1 MSSGRPSSVS
11 IIGAGILGLS
21 TAYYLRRE
29 GVEVT
34 VFDRGLVGAGAS
46 SGNAGEI
53 CPSSSDPLPSP
64 VMLRESAT
72 HVFRPDSAL
81 YLHPTRVFGSAPFL
95 AGFVRSSTSRRYQSG
110 LAALDL
116 LNRETLQRYDELAA
130 DGIGR
135 SIRGDGYVSC
145 FRTREAAVAAQR
157 HAVMLAKRGL
167 TPGPGE
173 LLEGPGLR
181 AVEPALSEVARW
193 GFVETG
199 DRWIDP
205 SLLLADLARWLR
217 DAGVE
222 IRENTVVR
230 RICPDPDGVSLR
242 GFGEPHH
249 SDVAVLAAGA
259 WSEQLSRSLGVRL
272 RMLPGKGY
280 SFSVYPAVMP
290 EHVVK
295 IEEAHVVA
303 TPMGTRLRL
312 AGTMEFDGTYDRMN
326 YGRIETIVRNARPY
340 LDGVDWDEIGD
351 EWVGPRPMTPDG
363 LPHIGSLPGYP
374 SVFAVTGHNML
385 GVSLGPS
392 SAALVT
398 KMITGTVPQSGF
410 RAFSPGRFS

>member
-1 MSSGRPSSVS
+1 MSSGRPRSVS

-64 VMLRESAT
+64 AVLRESAANL
-72 HVFRPDSAL
+72 FRSDSAL
-81 YLHPTRVFGSAPFL
+81 YLHPTHVFSSAPFL
-95 AGFVRSSTSRRYQSG
+95 GRFVRSSTSQRYQTG

-135 SIRGDGYVSC
+135 DIRGDGYVSC
-145 FRTREAAVAAQR
+145 FRKREVAVAAHR
-157 HAVMLAKRGL
+157 HAVTLAGRGL

-173 LLEGPGLR
+173 LLEGSDLHV
-181 AVEPALSEVARW
+181 VEPALSEGARW

-205 SLLLADLARWLR
+205 SALLTDLARWLR
-217 DAGVE
+217 NAGVE

-230 RICPDPDGVSLR
+230 RICPGSAGVSLR
-242 GFGEPHH
+242 GFEEPHH
-249 SDVAVLAAGA
+249 SDVVVLAAGA

-272 RMLPGKGY
+272 GMLPGKGY
-280 SFSVYPAVMP
+280 SFSVYPAVLP
-290 EHVVK
+290 GHVVK

-326 YGRIETIVRNARPY
+326 YRRIETMIRNARPY
-340 LDGVDWDEIGD
+340 LDGVDWDKIGD

-363 LPHIGSLPGYP
+363 LPHIGSLPGHP
-374 SVFAVTGHNML
+374 SVFAITGHNML

-398 KMITGTVPQSGF
+398 KMIIGTVSQSRF
-410 RAFSPGRFS
+410 RPFCPGRFS